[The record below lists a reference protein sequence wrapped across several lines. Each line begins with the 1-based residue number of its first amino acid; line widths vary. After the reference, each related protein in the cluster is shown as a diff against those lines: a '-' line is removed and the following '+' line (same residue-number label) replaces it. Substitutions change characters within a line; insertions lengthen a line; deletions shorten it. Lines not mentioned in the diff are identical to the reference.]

1 MQPNKIAITAAPI
14 SPVLAERWSP
24 RSFNKDYLLTQHEA
38 LSILEAGRWAP
49 SSNNLQPWRFA
60 YISKTDE
67 LHGAICEKGLTGFN
81 QSWAPNASAL
91 IVVAVQVNT
100 ADGKENTGRKY
111 DAGLAASMM
120 VVQAQELG
128 LHTHHI
134 GGLVREEILE
144 LLKLD
149 SNYEILTVIAV
160 GKIAPAEE
168 LEGPA
173 FEREVAPR
181 VRLELDEIML
191 HGKP

>member
-14 SPVLAERWSP
+14 APVLAERWSP

-191 HGKP
+191 YGKP

>member
-14 SPVLAERWSP
+14 APVLAERWSP

-49 SSNNLQPWRFA
+49 SANNLQPWRFA

-160 GKIAPAEE
+160 GKVAPAEE
-168 LEGPA
+168 LQGPA

-191 HGKP
+191 YGKP

>member
-14 SPVLAERWSP
+14 APVLAERWSP

-160 GKIAPAEE
+160 GKVAPAEE
-168 LEGPA
+168 LQGPA

-191 HGKP
+191 YGKP